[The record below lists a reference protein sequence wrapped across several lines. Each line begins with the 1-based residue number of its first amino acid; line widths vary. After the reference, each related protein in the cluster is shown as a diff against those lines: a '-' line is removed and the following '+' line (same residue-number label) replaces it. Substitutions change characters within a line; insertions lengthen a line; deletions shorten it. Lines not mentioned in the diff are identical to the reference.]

1 MLAVVIPT
9 RDKASRLR
17 LCLYVLAEAL
27 ERAVEPWSTVVV
39 DDGSRD
45 RTPEVLREARSRLA
59 DRLTTL
65 RFDAPQGRSAAR
77 NAGAKRARA
86 RRLLFLDDD
95 ILVEP
100 EVLTRHAAAGE
111 EEASPVLARA
121 TIFHLPW
128 LRHLED
134 PAQPGPE
141 VPSRLAERARRLTL
155 GLTDEVRALARR
167 SAFEADLHHLLALR
181 EGQPGGRWPAATGGN
196 LSLDRDFFLSLGG
209 FDPAMGLRWGVED
222 LELGL
227 RAEQAGARIVHLS
240 DVRVYHM
247 DHPAAGRAGDHEANL
262 RYFAAKHGAAL
273 GARLS
278 AYFAGTGELARVVA
292 P

>member
-17 LCLYVLAEAL
+17 LCLHVLAEAL
-27 ERAVEPWSTVVV
+27 ERVGEPWNVVVV

-45 RTPEVLREARSRLA
+45 HTAEVLHLARTRLA
-59 DRLTTL
+59 DRLTIL
-65 RFDAPQGRSAAR
+65 RFDAPRGRSAAR
-77 NAGAKRARA
+77 NVGAAQANA

-100 EVLTRHAAAGE
+100 KVLTRHAMAGE
-111 EEASPVLARA
+111 GEASPVLARA

-134 PAQPGPE
+134 PARPGPE
-141 VPSRLAERARRLTL
+141 VPFRLAERARRLAL

-167 SAFEADLHHLLALR
+167 SAFEADLHRLLALR

-196 LSLDRDFFLSLGG
+196 LSVDRDFFHSLGG
-209 FDPAMGLRWGVED
+209 FDSKMGLRWGVED

-240 DVRVYHM
+240 DVQVYHM
-247 DHPAAGRAGDHEANL
+247 DHPDTGRAGDHQANL
-262 RYFAAKHGAAL
+262 VYFAAKHGPEV
-273 GARLS
+273 GERLS
-278 AYFAGTGELARVVA
+278 AYFAGRGELARVVV